1 MNQEIIRVIIFVLLS
16 AAAYG
21 VFNKKINTLKN
32 SSYWIIQII
41 SLVILSEIARLI
53 TEKFFL

>member
-21 VFNKKINTLKN
+21 VFYKKINTLKPV
-32 SSYWIIQII
+32 SYWTVQII
-41 SLVILSEIARLI
+41 SLIIFSEIARLI
-53 TEKFFL
+53 VEKFF